1 MNLLF
6 ERRQKPGT
14 VTLVPLQFGGGPL
27 FTLWAKAEFTE
38 DEYALLQKYRF
49 NDALL
54 IADDWLAML
63 QRSFRTAVMLGFVA
77 WWLLFAFFSWSVS
90 TSLAVLL
97 VLILTAVYYN
107 ELREHIYVRDLVH
120 GRVFRCFS
128 IVELVQKEE
137 YLKGITAYLR
147 QVLET
152 AKHWDGREVVPVP
165 TLTPQEAKALV
176 AKVG

>member
-1 MNLLF
+1 MFTGDMLLLHLCF
-6 ERRQKPGT
+6 FFFKQKT
-14 VTLVPLQFGGGPL
+14 AYEMRISDWSSDVCSSDL

-97 VLILTAVYYN
+97 VLILTAVYYHD
-107 ELREHIYVRDLVH
+107 LREHIFVRDLAP
-120 GRVFRCFS
+120 GRPFRCFS

-137 YLKGITAYLR
+137 YPKGIPAYPR

-152 AKHWDGREVVPVP
+152 RKPWDGREVV
-165 TLTPQEAKALV
+165 
-176 AKVG
+176 